1 MAVPFIEEFV
11 KTGKNTFDEYRKKWK
26 KQHLLKWQ
34 VCELSSKRV
43 YGKYTDK
50 QIENRMRYYHQVTQ
64 LDGVVDSLF
73 NFNFRKLF
81 LRILMVYHLKLKD
94 KLGLLKDE
102 RKKFKLK

>member
-1 MAVPFIEEFV
+1 MAIPFIDEFI
-11 KTGKNTFDEYRKKWK
+11 KTGKNSFDKYRRTWK

-50 QIENRMRYYHQVTQ
+50 QIEDRMKYYHKVTE

-73 NFNFRKLF
+73 NFKFRKLI
-81 LRILMVYHLKLKD
+81 LRIIMVYHLKLKD
-94 KLGLLKDE
+94 KLGLMKKE
-102 RKKFKLK
+102 R